1 MWCIARHINGLSING
16 DEYILDENNDLK
28 TFENQEDA
36 LSFIGVESMDE
47 LEGSGIFLV
56 SEEEANG

>member
-1 MWCIARHINGLSING
+1 MWCIGRHINGLSING

-47 LEGSGIFLV
+47 LEDSGIFLV

>member
-1 MWCIARHINGLSING
+1 MWCIARHINGISING

-28 TFENQEDA
+28 TFKSQEDA

>member
-1 MWCIARHINGLSING
+1 MWCIARHINGISING

-36 LSFIGVESMDE
+36 LSFIGVEDIDE

>member
-1 MWCIARHINGLSING
+1 MWCIARHINGISING